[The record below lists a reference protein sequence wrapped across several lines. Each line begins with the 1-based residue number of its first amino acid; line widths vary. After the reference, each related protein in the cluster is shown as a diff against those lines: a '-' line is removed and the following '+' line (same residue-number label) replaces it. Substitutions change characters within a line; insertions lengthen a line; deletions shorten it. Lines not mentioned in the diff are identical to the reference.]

1 MSVTIKPTE
10 FKNDDIQLD
19 AWRLGGSYNYSLT
32 DKQNAENAA
41 NVVQTMGVGNFT
53 PTNLE
58 KFLSGKTV
66 NVQPYINPTEEGIQ
80 GNTSVKDLETFFQLI
95 HLYLTQPRK
104 DETLFQAFIAQEKG
118 FIQNM
123 KANPFNYFADTL
135 SKIEYG
141 NNPWAGGIPDAS
153 DFDKIKMERALA
165 IYKEIYS
172 NAYGLHF
179 TLVGNIDINKI
190 KPLLEK
196 YIASLPAKEKENKF
210 TDVGLRPVK
219 GIVEATI
226 AQGTAKQSQV
236 NVIFT
241 GDAVYSKDENLI
253 IKALTEVLNIKII
266 EQLREEMSGIYTGGM
281 GGGIS
286 KRPNNEYNITVRFP
300 CVPENVDKL
309 TKALFALIKD
319 AQEKGIEQ
327 KDLDKVKETMKK
339 HYQDQ
344 LKQNDYWLEGLSSAW
359 INGEDAAW
367 IVDYS
372 KRVDA
377 ISVQQL
383 QDAAKKYFNFSN
395 YIKAVLNPEK

>member
-1 MSVTIKPTE
+1 M
-10 FKNDDIQLD
+10 
-19 AWRLGGSYNYSLT
+19 
-32 DKQNAENAA
+32 
-41 NVVQTMGVGNFT
+41 
-53 PTNLE
+53 
-58 KFLSGKTV
+58 
-66 NVQPYINPTEEGIQ
+66 
-80 GNTSVKDLETFFQLI
+80 
-95 HLYLTQPRK
+95 
-104 DETLFQAFIAQEKG
+104 
-118 FIQNM
+118 
-123 KANPFNYFADTL
+123 
-135 SKIEYG
+135 
-141 NNPWAGGIPDAS
+141 
-153 DFDKIKMERALA
+153 
-165 IYKEIYS
+165 
-172 NAYGLHF
+172 
-179 TLVGNIDINKI
+179 
-190 KPLLEK
+190 
-196 YIASLPAKEKENKF
+196 
-210 TDVGLRPVK
+210 
-219 GIVEATI
+219 
-226 AQGTAKQSQV
+226 
-236 NVIFT
+236 IFT

-300 CVPENVDKL
+300 CGPENVDKL